1 MEMHVHVHVL
11 NIEYHLNVD
20 EVLCVLNGVQV
31 GVVYGVL
38 SVNAH
43 SPPRSG
49 TQHLRTR
56 TSQSVH
62 VQD

>member
-1 MEMHVHVHVL
+1 MYIHVHVR
-11 NIEYHLNVD
+11 NIEHHLNVD

-43 SPPRSG
+43 GPPRSG
-49 TQHLRTR
+49 TQYLRTR

-62 VQD
+62 VQH